1 MKMTLLALGAV
12 SALALAS
19 PALAA
24 GGATPAQPTAM
35 HTPTNT
41 ASSHSASTPRAPS
54 ILAQAQAKL
63 KADNLYNGPINGRRT
78 DATVIALRA
87 FQTQHHLTQ
96 TGRLDAPTRQALGV

>member
-41 ASSHSASTPRAPS
+41 ASSSTPRAPS
-54 ILAQAQAKL
+54 LLAQAQAKL
-63 KADNLYNGPINGRRT
+63 KADNLYNGPINGQRT
-78 DATVIALRA
+78 DATIHAIRT

-96 TGRLDAPTRQALGV
+96 TGRLDHPTRQALGV